1 MQSRPID
8 AVDLVVVDVETTG
21 LEPLQGDRIC
31 EIGAIKWRGGEDVG
45 RFHSMVNPGRSIP
58 SAAFKVNRITPEMIR
73 DAPAAEDILP
83 AFCAFI
89 EGSVLAAYNA
99 KFDLGFL
106 HAEMARAGIT
116 APSLPVIDVLRLAR
130 RLLPFL
136 RRYRLLSVA
145 SALGIAEH
153 QAHRALEDVEL
164 TGRILH
170 RFLSDLK
177 SQGIVM
183 VDDVLRHG

>member
-1 MQSRPID
+1 MPSQPID
-8 AVDLVVVDVETTG
+8 AVDLVVVDLETTG
-21 LEPLQGDRIC
+21 LGPLRGDRIC
-31 EIGAIKWRGGEDVG
+31 EIAAIKWHGGEEVG

-58 SAAFKVNRITPEMIR
+58 PAAFKVNRITPEMIR
-73 DAPAAEDILP
+73 DAPVAEDILP
-83 AFCAFI
+83 AYCAFV
-89 EGSVLAAYNA
+89 EGSVFAAYNA

-130 RLLPFL
+130 RRLPFL
-136 RRYRLLSVA
+136 NRYKLLNGA
-145 SALGIAEH
+145 SALDIGEH

-164 TGRILH
+164 TGQISL

-183 VDDVLRHG
+183 VDDVLRQG